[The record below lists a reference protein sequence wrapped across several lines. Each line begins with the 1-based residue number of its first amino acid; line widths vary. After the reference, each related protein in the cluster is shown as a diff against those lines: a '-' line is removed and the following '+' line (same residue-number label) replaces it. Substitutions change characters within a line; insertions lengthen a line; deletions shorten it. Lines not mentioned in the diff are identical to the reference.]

1 MNSYHR
7 RVKDGEVDAVSVK
20 LNQMNHLIIDCD
32 NAACNHDDIDCK
44 AYIEDDAEYFMY
56 NNKLYLAK
64 NESVTEEGN
73 VIKYGKIIDCESEK
87 VVFDNPVPEELDKE
101 KAVDDGTELYYV
113 RVLEENILKV
123 EGRRHAYLLN
133 EEFEVIYWH
142 DDVGKFDTGG

>member
-1 MNSYHR
+1 
-7 RVKDGEVDAVSVK
+7 
-20 LNQMNHLIIDCD
+20 
-32 NAACNHDDIDCK
+32 
-44 AYIEDDAEYFMY
+44 MY